1 MGELTA
7 EKASVPGAVPSTAR
21 KAKVPRQPMP
31 EQDPR
36 RRRANFEEVP
46 KGYSEETAILEA
58 SRCIKCKKPFCVQ
71 GCPVNIDIPRF
82 VALIA
87 EGKFMEAFLKLKEQN
102 ALPAVCGR
110 VCPQETQ
117 CEAQCVMG
125 RKYDPI
131 AIGRLER
138 FAADYAQ
145 VHGGVPV
152 PALAPSTGKKV
163 AVIGAGPAGIT
174 VAGDLAKWGHEVVV
188 FEALHLPGGVLMY
201 GIPQFRLPKEI
212 VQYEINNLRKL
223 GVQIITDHVI
233 GKTQTIDQ
241 LQKEGFD
248 AVFIGTGAGLPMFL
262 GIPGENAIGV
272 YSANEFLTRVN
283 LMRAYDFPRYA
294 TAPLRP
300 RNAITVGGG
309 NVAMDSA
316 RTALRLGAQ
325 STIVYR
331 RSRVEMPAR
340 AEEVHHGEEEGVV
353 FHILTN
359 PTRILSD
366 DNNRVTGMEC
376 LKMELGEPDASGRR
390 RPVPIKGSEFV
401 IPADTVI
408 VSIGNMPNPLVPQ
421 TSAEIEV
428 SRHGTI
434 VANPQTMATS
444 KPGVFAAGDIVSGA
458 ATVISAMGQAKIAA
472 RSIHR
477 FVMGGAESPG
487 QEPPLPQT
495 PRR

>member
-1 MGELTA
+1 MSEPA
-7 EKASVPGAVPSTAR
+7 VEKSSVTPAKPVAR
-21 KAKVPRQPMP
+21 KPKTPRQPMP

-46 KGYSEETAILEA
+46 KGYSEETAVLEA
-58 SRCIKCKKPFCVQ
+58 SRCIKCKKPFCIL
-71 GCPVNIDIPRF
+71 GCPVNIEIPKF
-82 VALIA
+82 VELLAQ
-87 EGKFMEAFLKLKEQN
+87 GKFMDAFLKLKEQN

-117 CEAQCVMG
+117 CEAKCVLG
-125 RKYDPI
+125 IKGEPL

-145 VHGGVPV
+145 THGDVPDPERV
-152 PALAPSTGKKV
+152 PSTGKKV
-163 AVIGAGPAGIT
+163 AIVGAGPAGIT
-174 VAGDLAKWGHEVVV
+174 VAGDLARWGHEVVI

-223 GVQIITDHVI
+223 GVKIVTDHVI
-233 GKTQTIDQ
+233 GKTQSVDQ
-241 LQKEGFD
+241 LLKEGFD

-294 TAPLRP
+294 TAPIRP
-300 RNAITVGGG
+300 RHAITVGGG

-316 RTALRLGAQ
+316 RTALRLGAK

-340 AEEVHHGEEEGVV
+340 AEEVHHGEQEGVV
-353 FHILTN
+353 FHLLTN
-359 PTRILSD
+359 PTRILYD
-366 DNNRVTGMEC
+366 GNNRVTGMEC

-408 VSIGNMPNPLVPQ
+408 ISIGNSPNPLVPQ
-421 TSAEIEV
+421 TSPDLNV

-434 VANPQTMATS
+434 VADQETMATS
-444 KPGVFAAGDIVSGA
+444 KSGVFAGGDIVSGA

-472 RSIHR
+472 RSIHKYM
-477 FVMGGAESPG
+477 MGGAEPPGYQPPAVQSPK
-487 QEPPLPQT
+487 Q
-495 PRR
+495 

>member
-1 MGELTA
+1 
-7 EKASVPGAVPSTAR
+7 
-21 KAKVPRQPMP
+21 MP

-46 KGYSEETAILEA
+46 KGYSEEIAKLEA
-58 SRCIKCKKPFCVQ
+58 SRCIKCKKPFCVE
-71 GCPVNIDIPRF
+71 GCPVNIEIPKF

-87 EGKFMEAFLKLKEQN
+87 EGRFIEAFLKLKEQN
-102 ALPAVCGR
+102 SLPAVCGR

-117 CEAQCVMG
+117 CEEKCVLG
-125 RKYDPI
+125 IKGEPL

-138 FAADYAQ
+138 FAADYAREHESD
-145 VHGGVPV
+145 VI
-152 PALAPSTGKKV
+152 PAEAEILATNPEPRIPNPDSEGAPSTGKKV
-163 AVIGAGPAGIT
+163 AIIGAGPAGIT
-174 VAGDLAKWGHEVVV
+174 VAGDLARWGHEVVI

-212 VQYEINNLRKL
+212 VQYEINNLTKL
-223 GVQIITDHVI
+223 GVKIVTDHVI
-233 GKTQTIDQ
+233 GKTESVDQ
-241 LQKEGFD
+241 LLKSGFD
-248 AVFIGTGAGLPMFL
+248 SVFIGTGAGLPMFL

-294 TAPLRP
+294 TAPIRP
-300 RNAITVGGG
+300 RHAITVGGG

-316 RTALRLGAQ
+316 RTALRLGSK

-340 AEEVHHGEEEGVV
+340 AEEVHHGEQEGVV
-353 FHILTN
+353 FHLLTN
-359 PTRILSD
+359 PTRILAD
-366 DNNRVTGMEC
+366 ANNRVTGMEC

-408 VSIGNMPNPLVPQ
+408 VSIGNSPNPLVPQ
-421 TSAEIEV
+421 TSPDLNV

-434 VANPQTMATS
+434 VADAETMATS
-444 KPGVFAAGDIVSGA
+444 KPGVFAGGDIVSGA
-458 ATVISAMGQAKIAA
+458 ATVISAMGQAKVAA
-472 RSIHR
+472 RSMHK
-477 FVMGGAESPG
+477 FMMDGAEPPG
-487 QEPPLPQT
+487 YQPPPLQT
-495 PRR
+495 PKH

>member
-1 MGELTA
+1 MAEDTA
-7 EKASVPGAVPSTAR
+7 ETTGAAPNPQRPA
-21 KAKVPRQPMP
+21 KKPKVPRQPMP

-58 SRCIKCKKPFCVQ
+58 SRCIQCKKLFCVL
-71 GCPVNIDIPRF
+71 GCPVNIEIPKF
-82 VALIA
+82 IALIA
-87 EGKFMEAFLKLKEQN
+87 QGRFLEALGKLKEQN

-117 CEAQCVMG
+117 CEAQCVLG
-125 RKYDPI
+125 IKGEPV

-138 FAADYAQ
+138 FAADYALS
-145 VHGGVPV
+145 HGGAAY
-152 PALAPSTGKKV
+152 PAKSSSTGKRV
-163 AVIGAGPAGIT
+163 AVVGAGPAGIT
-174 VAGDLAKWGHEVVV
+174 VAGDLARWGHEVVI

-212 VQYEINNLRKL
+212 VQYEINSLRRL
-223 GVQIITDHVI
+223 GVEIITDHVI
-233 GKTQTIDQ
+233 GKTESVDE
-241 LQKEGFD
+241 LLKEGFD

-283 LMRAYDFPRYA
+283 LMKAYDFPRYA
-294 TAPLRP
+294 TAPIRP

-316 RTALRLGAQ
+316 RTALRLGSN
-325 STIVYR
+325 STVVYR

-340 AEEVHHGEEEGVV
+340 VEEVHHAEQEGVV
-353 FHILTN
+353 FHLLTN
-359 PTRILSD
+359 PTRILTDSQ
-366 DNNRVTGMEC
+366 NHVMGMEC

-401 IPADTVI
+401 ISADTVI
-408 VSIGNMPNPLVPQ
+408 VSIGNSPNPLVPQ
-421 TSAEIEV
+421 TSPGIEV
-428 SRHGTI
+428 TRHGTI
-434 VANPQTMATS
+434 VADPETMATS

-458 ATVISAMGQAKIAA
+458 ATVISAMGQAKKAA
-472 RSIHR
+472 HSIHK
-477 FVMGGAESPG
+477 FMMNGAEPPG
-487 QEPPLPQT
+487 PEPQKP
-495 PRR
+495 